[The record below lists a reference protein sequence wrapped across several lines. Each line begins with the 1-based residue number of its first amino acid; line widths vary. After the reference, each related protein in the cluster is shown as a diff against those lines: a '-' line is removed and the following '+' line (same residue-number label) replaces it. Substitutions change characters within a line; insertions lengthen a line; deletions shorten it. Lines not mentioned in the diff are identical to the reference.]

1 MPVPTTLRLRSFSVR
16 LVAAEAAADFLTSW
30 TPRLMPAIRFF
41 RIFQSVKQA
50 PTSMPPTAIGR
61 TM

>member
-1 MPVPTTLRLRSFSVR
+1 MPRPTTLKSRSLSVR
-16 LVAAEAAADFLTSW
+16 EVAAEAAADFLTSC

-41 RIFQSVKQA
+41 RILKSVKHA